1 VSNAALRLASR
12 VRGSPIWSQRSRFMP
27 RMPHGPNP
35 CSGQMGLPSSVLDR
49 LPDVLGGIG
58 KEAWMPTPERPMAL
72 RRDGRSHRRQ
82 TGCTCGAPSITRPR
96 FSTCWFSAARRARGT
111 PADAQAAQENNGA
124 CAQTTDDRQAGLL
137 WIRFSAFVG
146 PARMSGGYGRTIA
159 PRTSPKSYD
168 DKRDKCRGS
177 SRVTLP
183 TVF

>member
-1 VSNAALRLASR
+1 MVRTPVLVKWACRAAFSIGYPTFWVASVKRRGCLRPSDRWHFDEMVARIAGKRDVPVARRRSRGRGSRRVGSARRDERAALRLMR
-12 VRGSPIWSQRSRFMP
+12 KLLRKII
-27 RMPHGPNP
+27 
-35 CSGQMGLPSSVLDR
+35 GL
-49 LPDVLGGIG
+49 
-58 KEAWMPTPERPMAL
+58 
-72 RRDGRSHRRQ
+72 
-82 TGCTCGAPSITRPR
+82 
-96 FSTCWFSAARRARGT
+96 
-111 PADAQAAQENNGA
+111 